1 MEYFFAG
8 QLRSYRIQIIRAF
21 SNFSVSVGT
30 NDDGTPRLKR
40 VPCRYGDSSRIAETI
55 ITGNSENKMPT
66 APFISVYV
74 NNVELA
80 PERRAAP
87 SLVSTVNVAERTY
100 DEGQQK
106 YLNTQGNRYTVQ
118 RYMPVPFT
126 LRVNVDFWT
135 TNLNQKEELFEQTQ
149 VLFNGMVDIQTSN
162 NPLDWTLFSTI
173 EPQGI
178 TWTSRNLPIGTEN
191 PIDVMTVE
199 YKVPVWI
206 NPPALVTY
214 SKMIE
219 QIVTNIN
226 EGTYDPT
233 TMEWTETDLLTRNI
247 TTPDNARIHVSLVS
261 DGFYELSLRTVSGSD
276 VDEKHQPTII
286 TGSQVPQL
294 QPGAAF
300 SVNGVAITVPNNN
313 INDLINV
320 MRNMFQGKNL
330 SVLINLANKL
340 QLINL
345 SGGDLVLANI
355 TGSQI
360 EGLGFVATTYPGGTL
375 AWWRLIDQYGTL
387 KTVDCP
393 GGSSELMLLTSDNLD
408 DRSGDIQGTTAYHPI
423 NQNLM
428 YWTVISSTWPTATM
442 NPLTA
447 IINPQSAFPGQGL
460 APAAFAQR
468 YLLSDQIAVTSAA
481 WGEVTARPTAHA
493 QIAAKHPTD
502 PRIITIDNLTTAQL
516 QLDRPCFLQ
525 TSGSPSQ
532 VLQVT
537 SILAVSAGSWQI
549 VLAQDCFADVGN
561 NVAFVYPVEPNDIIE
576 YDGNNWQLVFDSINT
591 LADQFVKNN
600 FSQKWYKWQ
609 NQTWTAF
616 PYKGSTGDY
625 GPGYWRL
632 SL

>member
-219 QIVTNIN
+219 QIVTNIMRAHTIPPPWN
-226 EGTYDPT
+226 GQKLICLLETSPHL
-233 TMEWTETDLLTRNI
+233 TMPE
-247 TTPDNARIHVSLVS
+247 S
-261 DGFYELSLRTVSGSD
+261 
-276 VDEKHQPTII
+276 
-286 TGSQVPQL
+286 
-294 QPGAAF
+294 
-300 SVNGVAITVPNNN
+300 
-313 INDLINV
+313 
-320 MRNMFQGKNL
+320 M
-330 SVLINLANKL
+330 
-340 QLINL
+340 
-345 SGGDLVLANI
+345 
-355 TGSQI
+355 
-360 EGLGFVATTYPGGTL
+360 
-375 AWWRLIDQYGTL
+375 
-387 KTVDCP
+387 
-393 GGSSELMLLTSDNLD
+393 
-408 DRSGDIQGTTAYHPI
+408 
-423 NQNLM
+423 
-428 YWTVISSTWPTATM
+428 
-442 NPLTA
+442 
-447 IINPQSAFPGQGL
+447 
-460 APAAFAQR
+460 
-468 YLLSDQIAVTSAA
+468 
-481 WGEVTARPTAHA
+481 
-493 QIAAKHPTD
+493 
-502 PRIITIDNLTTAQL
+502 
-516 QLDRPCFLQ
+516 
-525 TSGSPSQ
+525 
-532 VLQVT
+532 
-537 SILAVSAGSWQI
+537 
-549 VLAQDCFADVGN
+549 
-561 NVAFVYPVEPNDIIE
+561 
-576 YDGNNWQLVFDSINT
+576 
-591 LADQFVKNN
+591 
-600 FSQKWYKWQ
+600 
-609 NQTWTAF
+609 
-616 PYKGSTGDY
+616 
-625 GPGYWRL
+625 
-632 SL
+632 